1 MGWACMVFFSS
12 GNQSIETAGR
22 GAGPDSQ
29 ARAALEEANSRS
41 GEEFTGSH
49 DRFTGHGAARE
60 PAGE

>member
-1 MGWACMVFFSS
+1 MVFFSS
-12 GNQSIETAGR
+12 GNQSIEAAAGR
-22 GAGPDSQ
+22 GAGPGSQ